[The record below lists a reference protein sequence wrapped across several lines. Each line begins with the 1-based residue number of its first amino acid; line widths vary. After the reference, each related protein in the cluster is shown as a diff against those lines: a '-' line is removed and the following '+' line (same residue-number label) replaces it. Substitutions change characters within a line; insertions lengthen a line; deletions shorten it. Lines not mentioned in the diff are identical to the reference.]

1 MRTLPFRPSV
11 RWKQC
16 EKWREKKKD
25 ISAHKDLRA
34 KRASRDITNAPFRK
48 SQILC
53 ETRRF

>member
-34 KRASRDITNAPFRK
+34 KRASRDITNASFRK